1 MTRWHKWRALS
12 WADRRLLLRAVL
24 LLLQARARAQSTR
37 FQPEATDDPAAGQ
50 AIGPDPSRVPRAQQV
65 ARLVS
70 MASSGAPGAFTC
82 LHRSLVTWRLLRQ
95 EGIPCRLRLGA
106 AEPGEGPFEA
116 HAWVECDG
124 IPLGEQ
130 DAHLARYSP
139 FGRAV
144 IPVGWQT

>member
-1 MTRWHKWRALS
+1 MSRWRKWQALS
-12 WADRRLLLRAVL
+12 WADRRLLLRAAV
-24 LLLQARARAQSTR
+24 LLLQARARLQSTR
-37 FQPEATDDPAAGQ
+37 FKPETGDDLAGNATAQGE
-50 AIGPDPSRVPRAQQV
+50 SRLPRAQQI

-95 EGIPCRLRLGA
+95 EEIPCQLRLGA

-144 IPVGWQT
+144 IPAGWLT